1 MVGNCGGL
9 GWGGAAFM
17 REKQYLRHPRM
28 CKLSFHMI
36 CTLLAGLY
44 MVVICSNTSK
54 SDRPVVHPQCGED
67 TLYRVAKL

>member
-1 MVGNCGGL
+1 
-9 GWGGAAFM
+9 
-17 REKQYLRHPRM
+17 M
-28 CKLSFHMI
+28 CKFSFNMV